1 MTKHETLTNDDVDF
15 NANII
20 AAAWEEFGDGIPA
33 VAAAAII
40 NEFYDY
46 TVTANEATESDRD
59 VLFPN
64 VDVMVEE
71 KTMGVCDVET
81 AEKHATMHIEL
92 DRQDGKVLA
101 LNGAAVY
108 ENHTVPA

>member
-1 MTKHETLTNDDVDF
+1 MSETLNSDDVNF

-20 AAAWEEFGDGIPA
+20 ASAWEEFGDGIPA

-46 TVTANEATESDRD
+46 TVTANEATEADRD
-59 VLFPN
+59 VLFPRVN
-64 VDVMVEE
+64 VMVEE
-71 KTMGVCDVET
+71 KAMGVCDVET
-81 AEKHATMHIEL
+81 AEKHAPMYVEL
-92 DRQDGKVLA
+92 NREDGKVLA

>member
-1 MTKHETLTNDDVDF
+1 MAEQINADDVDF
-15 NANII
+15 NAQVI
-20 AAAWEEFGDGIPA
+20 AAAWESFGDGIPA

-46 TVTANEATESDRD
+46 EVTANDAIEADRD
-59 VLFPN
+59 VLFTD

-71 KTMGVCDVET
+71 KTMGVCPKET
-81 AEKHATMHIEL
+81 AEEHAALFIDLER
-92 DRQDGKVLA
+92 DDGHVLA

-108 ENHTVPA
+108 EDHAIPA